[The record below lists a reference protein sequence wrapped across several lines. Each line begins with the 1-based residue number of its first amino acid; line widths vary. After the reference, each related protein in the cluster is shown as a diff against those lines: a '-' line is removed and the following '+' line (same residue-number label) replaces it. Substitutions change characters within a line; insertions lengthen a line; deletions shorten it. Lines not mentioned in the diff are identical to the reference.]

1 MTGMTWP
8 MKNEDAMALG
18 PRGGTTT
25 VTRSGMVKK
34 NLWIPRE
41 EAEALR
47 QKAFE
52 ERRSEAEIIREGL
65 ALTLDPRRRSR
76 RHR

>member
-1 MTGMTWP
+1 MTLP
-8 MKNEDAMALG
+8 MKNEEEEMALG

-65 ALTLDPRRRSR
+65 ALTLAPRRRPGR
-76 RHR
+76 AR